1 MPYHLIQ
8 KDVERG
14 RESGLVS
21 KLASQ
26 ASSRDLGLFRFGG
39 LAMQLYLKRFSLV
52 LHLLYYSAHQ
62 SNLSM
67 DNAQSTVEV
76 QNSG

>member
-1 MPYHLIQ
+1 MINSAGKAKTLFKIA
-8 KDVERG
+8 R
-14 RESGLVS
+14 RSSGLVS

-52 LHLLYYSAHQ
+52 LHLLFDASIE
-62 SNLSM
+62 LV
-67 DNAQSTVEV
+67 D
-76 QNSG
+76 G